1 MTKKT
6 YYSKTVPLI
15 WAVAVLRDDF
25 RMTYADIGK
34 RLGKTASTVRH
45 LYLEFDNIKNKK
57 LLWSTYFTL
66 ASHWLPL

>member
-1 MTKKT
+1 MKHTYYKKT
-6 YYSKTVPLI
+6 IPLI

-25 RMTYADIGK
+25 RMTYADIGQ

-57 LLWSTYFTL
+57 LL
-66 ASHWLPL
+66 

>member
-25 RMTYADIGK
+25 CMTYADIGK

-57 LLWSTYFTL
+57 LWSTYFTPV
-66 ASHWLPL
+66 SHWLPL

>member
-57 LLWSTYFTL
+57 LLWSTYFTP